1 MVKYGKL
8 FRELQIPEFKGNYI
22 DYKKLKQK
30 IKEIENLLPRTSQK
44 LVRNRESNISN
55 MKLRPTAF
63 SDEDNDSFLPGDQY
77 GEQLKQFKQIL
88 NEEFQRCFQFFK
100 NIKKQ
105 LHNKVNRHLYTQ
117 TNYISYT
124 LDEIINEVNIL
135 RNTTYLA
142 KCLNAF
148 INDNMM
154 AIKKILKKFDKKF
167 SNYFGNI
174 APRYILENLLKQKSD
189 LEYLLQF
196 KIIDETSAI
205 CESNLKLLKECLKE
219 FHFSNE
225 VNQDKK
231 NDFEQKYSQI
241 LEYLKDIDQ
250 LIYFKIQYKEWF
262 YFARKDAPIISNS
275 NLFKNI
281 MFNPILFSAY
291 HKDDLMNKFLSRK
304 DAIKEVEE
312 IQLPLSSHNKINIFL
327 IFVQTFFY
335 NTLISGIY
343 PLIFEYMK
351 VTNKEISS
359 ISYSFFIIA
368 STYFFSYSS
377 IMFYYY
383 LGTKHIKGAFIISYL
398 LFFLGSFMYILSY
411 VGEKSSLS
419 NDEFFENSS
428 KIAFLVI
435 SRIIIGIGANSTI
448 GKKYILTYESKYFL
462 PYISKMFVLVSIL
475 GHSIGPLIG
484 FFFYDIKDINII
496 SFIYYS
502 KYNFIGWY
510 GLVTSIL
517 LLIIHLILFTAP
529 HSSKFSRLKEKST
542 NKNYGTF
549 ASQNNQFLIED
560 LEDTQ
565 DKEFYRLQREMKLK
579 KNSDKDKDK
588 EINIKENVT
597 SSFKEEKKID
607 SILNTS
613 QEKIQIKDEEIKSEE
628 HDEDFIIKKSGTLP
642 NISGANSIK
651 EYIKQAEDKNDPL
664 LIPYNNVI
672 RDSVRDSIKDET
684 QEEGCFVH
692 INMIPRTIDDLIRKE
707 KKTFGYLNKNL
718 LIIIIILF
726 FDNLLKENFVAY
738 FSYYSI
744 VSDENDVKYNIDAKF
759 LPILI
764 SFSYSLELLSMFFIL
779 PFHKINTL
787 IKKLL
792 IILMILTILLMI
804 PLSLDLKNFII
815 YCVIISL
822 VILISSIIEVLS
834 SCYLAYLTPPE
845 WKFSH
850 INAGALP
857 LYVMTFGKICGCL
870 ICLSA
875 FSNKVILNHHI
886 IISITILG
894 YGISGIFILKSKNFR
909 IKAIARIMRKLELEQ
924 SIV

>member
-1 MVKYGKL
+1 
-8 FRELQIPEFKGNYI
+8 
-22 DYKKLKQK
+22 
-30 IKEIENLLPRTSQK
+30 
-44 LVRNRESNISN
+44 
-55 MKLRPTAF
+55 
-63 SDEDNDSFLPGDQY
+63 
-77 GEQLKQFKQIL
+77 
-88 NEEFQRCFQFFK
+88 
-100 NIKKQ
+100 
-105 LHNKVNRHLYTQ
+105 
-117 TNYISYT
+117 
-124 LDEIINEVNIL
+124 
-135 RNTTYLA
+135 
-142 KCLNAF
+142 
-148 INDNMM
+148 
-154 AIKKILKKFDKKF
+154 
-167 SNYFGNI
+167 
-174 APRYILENLLKQKSD
+174 
-189 LEYLLQF
+189 
-196 KIIDETSAI
+196 
-205 CESNLKLLKECLKE
+205 
-219 FHFSNE
+219 
-225 VNQDKK
+225 
-231 NDFEQKYSQI
+231 
-241 LEYLKDIDQ
+241 
-250 LIYFKIQYKEWF
+250 
-262 YFARKDAPIISNS
+262 
-275 NLFKNI
+275 
-281 MFNPILFSAY
+281 
-291 HKDDLMNKFLSRK
+291 
-304 DAIKEVEE
+304 
-312 IQLPLSSHNKINIFL
+312 
-327 IFVQTFFY
+327 
-335 NTLISGIY
+335 
-343 PLIFEYMK
+343 
-351 VTNKEISS
+351 
-359 ISYSFFIIA
+359 
-368 STYFFSYSS
+368 
-377 IMFYYY
+377 
-383 LGTKHIKGAFIISYL
+383 
-398 LFFLGSFMYILSY
+398 
-411 VGEKSSLS
+411 
-419 NDEFFENSS
+419 
-428 KIAFLVI
+428 
-435 SRIIIGIGANSTI
+435 
-448 GKKYILTYESKYFL
+448 
-462 PYISKMFVLVSIL
+462 
-475 GHSIGPLIG
+475 
-484 FFFYDIKDINII
+484 
-496 SFIYYS
+496 
-502 KYNFIGWY
+502 
-510 GLVTSIL
+510 VTSIL

-651 EYIKQAEDKNDPL
+651 EYIKQVEDTKNDPL

-672 RDSVRDSIKDET
+672 RDSIRDSIKDET

-909 IKAIARIMRKLELEQ
+909 IKAIAKIMRKLKLEQ